1 MQGVGKFMDSIGL
14 PLVFI
19 LDKLREENC
28 TVDWVDFIDYTIEK
42 QWNITQTLSKIEEA
56 LIDNREEQK
65 EVIKRIKLYLIKMCR

>member
-1 MQGVGKFMDSIGL
+1 MDSIGL

-28 TVDWVDFIDYTIEK
+28 TVDWVDFIEYTIEK
-42 QWNITQTLSKIEEA
+42 QWNVTQTLSKIEEA

-65 EVIKRIKLYLIKMCR
+65 EVIKRLKLYLIKMCR

>member
-19 LDKLREENC
+19 LDKFREENC

>member
-1 MQGVGKFMDSIGL
+1 MDSIGL

-19 LDKLREENC
+19 LDKLREDNC
-28 TVDWVDFIDYTIEK
+28 TVDWVDFIEYTIEK

-65 EVIKRIKLYLIKMCR
+65 EVIKRLKLYLIKMCR